1 VGERGREGG
10 WRGGERGREEN
21 GGRET
26 FFFERRESSER
37 FNNNIPLQ
45 IFGRPFNLRAARR
58 RMRRARGAA
67 SAKGAG
73 EKKPPRAQER
83 AGGYEP
89 SSPSFFLFPTLF
101 FTSSFLRCSTFFVS
115 VCARARVCV
124 TEPHSPRFE
133 ILKVESRENKWR
145 AVSFFFLRGRRFQI
159 RVGEKQRKGTIIF
172 YLFPLLIITMSFSSS
187 FAGASTS
194 GRKTSCV
201 SSGRRRQSPSRMLLT
216 VAKSATITS
225 RPSASPQMPPSV
237 QLGKPLSLSLSRMSP
252 LSPRLQR
259 GPAPPC
265 AIVKKELVSGLCE
278 SGEAFFSIDEKAAGN
293 STFRFPFSPLPPPP
307 PPPPLHS
314 QPQPYRHTRQLLQD
328 VCSFLKLHCDVS
340 YVGPATR
347 LADLAVA
354 SARKRAREKRRAGF
368 LGLAGLVGGGGGKK
382 KKQTEEEEDGSSTQT
397 ASSSAAEASAPSS
410 SSSSS
415 LTEPSPIQVEEA
427 LVDLFLSLEERF
439 DLAFAE
445 DEGKAARAVT
455 VAEVS
460 ALLAREIELINRSL
474 RHIEII

>member
-1 VGERGREGG
+1 
-10 WRGGERGREEN
+10 
-21 GGRET
+21 
-26 FFFERRESSER
+26 
-37 FNNNIPLQ
+37 
-45 IFGRPFNLRAARR
+45 
-58 RMRRARGAA
+58 
-67 SAKGAG
+67 
-73 EKKPPRAQER
+73 
-83 AGGYEP
+83 
-89 SSPSFFLFPTLF
+89 
-101 FTSSFLRCSTFFVS
+101 
-115 VCARARVCV
+115 
-124 TEPHSPRFE
+124 
-133 ILKVESRENKWR
+133 
-145 AVSFFFLRGRRFQI
+145 
-159 RVGEKQRKGTIIF
+159 
-172 YLFPLLIITMSFSSS
+172 
-187 FAGASTS
+187 
-194 GRKTSCV
+194 
-201 SSGRRRQSPSRMLLT
+201 MLLT

-415 LTEPSPIQVEEA
+415 RTEPSPIQVEEA